1 MASPGPCLVF
11 AARFS
16 AFPVARARST
26 PPQIKAKYMICCM
39 LRVMTE
45 DPYFKVGYHVDRYYE
60 LEEDFLKV
68 LKYMPLE
75 IYNTSEAREM
85 ATSTN
90 LADLLL
96 RIGSNIDIVFRKM
109 IMSKYNDIYVNK
121 LTKINE
127 QRIRDGKRPRNDV
140 DLKFNDYIEMDAIS
154 KLSDYKVTVIQTGES
169 LNPFKEWKNRGVPIW
184 WSGYNQVKHHATLD
198 KANLDNVIQALA
210 ALFLLICMN
219 KHSIKMLNYGY
230 LCINPQFKQKVLQSR
245 RKESKHDII
254 TKVFISPIKS

>member
-1 MASPGPCLVF
+1 
-11 AARFS
+11 
-16 AFPVARARST
+16 
-26 PPQIKAKYMICCM
+26 
-39 LRVMTE
+39 MTD

-68 LKYMPLE
+68 LKHMPLE
-75 IYNTSEAREM
+75 IYNTSEAREK

-96 RIGSNIDIVFRKM
+96 RIGSNIDIVCRKM

-121 LTKINE
+121 LKKINDR
-127 QRIRDGKRPRNDV
+127 RIREEKSQLIDV
-140 DLKFNDYIEMDAIS
+140 DLKFNDYIEMDAVS
-154 KLSDYKVTVIQTGES
+154 KLSDYKVIVIQTGEF
-169 LNPFKEWKNRGVPIW
+169 LNPFKEWKNGGAPIW

-230 LCINPQFKQKVLQSR
+230 LCINPQYKRQVLQSR
-245 RKESKHDII
+245 KESQHDII

>member
-1 MASPGPCLVF
+1 
-11 AARFS
+11 
-16 AFPVARARST
+16 
-26 PPQIKAKYMICCM
+26 
-39 LRVMTE
+39 MTD

-75 IYNTSEAREM
+75 IYNTSEVREK
-85 ATSTN
+85 ATSTY

-96 RIGSNIDIVFRKM
+96 RIGSNIDIVFKKM
-109 IMSKYNDIYVNK
+109 IQSKYNYIYENK
-121 LTKINE
+121 LKKINDKLIE
-127 QRIRDGKRPRNDV
+127 EGKRPRADV
-140 DLKFNDYIEMDAIS
+140 DLRFDDYKELDAVC
-154 KLSDYKVTVIQTGES
+154 KLSDHRVTIIQTGEF
-169 LNPFKEWKNRGVPIW
+169 LIPFKEWSKWKTPIW

-230 LCINPQFKQKVLQSR
+230 LCINPQFKLMVLQHI